1 MAEFSI
7 VIELVKSV
15 GFPGLIFFIWYLYH
29 QAQVKTFEKLIEEQS
44 KREERNFTLLQEMLE
59 NNVYHST
66 LLAKISEKMDAN
78 QWCPLVKRS
87 SKGNEY

>member
-1 MAEFSI
+1 MQEFTLI
-7 VIELVKSV
+7 LEVIKSV

-44 KREERNFTLLQEMLE
+44 KREERNFSLLQEMLE
-59 NNVYHST
+59 TNQYHST
-66 LLAKISEKMDAN
+66 LLTKISEKMDSN

-87 SKGNEY
+87 SKYNEY